1 MTNGLTGASQ
11 DRTQLSVAA
20 MSDTEDLLAILNE
33 HGQKF
38 LNCFGSTGPQ
48 QPKSKKRKLSHT
60 DDVLK
65 PSLRTSS
72 EEESEQDDESEVEW
86 DGFSGASSSSSVRDE
101 EEEDDLLV
109 ADRSNASVVVFSDPS
124 SSKRKQ
130 REDETSTLKKQFM
143 VCSLVSVRTLFC

>member
-11 DRTQLSVAA
+11 DRTQLTVAA

-60 DDVLK
+60 EDVLK
-65 PSLRTSS
+65 PTLRTSS
-72 EEESEQDDESEVEW
+72 EESEQDDESEVEW
-86 DGFSGASSSSSVRDE
+86 DGFSGVSSSNSVRDE
-101 EEEDDLLV
+101 EEEDDFLV

-124 SSKRKQ
+124 SSTGKQ